1 MAHLVGWVLLTLLA
15 FLQDPG
21 RTAADTKLD
30 LALDPAGF
38 LSQATSAYTDD
49 FTLGQ
54 IQNQA
59 YGYLFPQ
66 GLFFLLTEPLPDWVA
81 QRLWWALLMGIAFS
95 GTLIL
100 ARKMGITHALIPA
113 VLYALSPRI
122 LTTLTAISSEAWPV
136 ALVPWTLIP
145 LVGKRITWKHA
156 LIAVIPVALLGAVN
170 ATATLMACIPA
181 GLVLLWR
188 RKFTAL
194 AIWLAG
200 CAAVS
205 AWWIGPLLVL
215 GRYSPPFTDYIESS
229 FTTTYWLNL
238 AEIFRGT
245 TSWTP
250 YVETERI
257 AGHLLVTEPVF
268 VLATMAI
275 AAIGLAGLASKSMPW
290 RGYLVLVLCVGVAL
304 MGMAHGPFAQGWISL
319 LDDSLAPFRN
329 LHKLDPLVRLPIVL
343 GVGHVISQVQWK
355 RVPVLTAVVLIA
367 FTATSPAWSLRLAPE
382 GTWEEVPSYWYEA
395 AAFVDKHAADTR
407 TLVLPEASFAR
418 QDWGWTRDEPIQ
430 ALADVP
436 FAVRDAIPL
445 VDPEAIR
452 GLDGVLAAVES
463 GTDSEAASEALRQIG
478 VGTVLVR
485 HDLESASGATEDADQ
500 ELNLPGEKHT
510 FGEIDV
516 YLIDPARDMMIT
528 SQAPVTVAGGGESL
542 GLLNSLYGYSP
553 RELVTENAQIVTD
566 TPALAVRNYGT
577 LDGAVSA
584 QLRDLSEGTDVY
596 NRVPD
601 YESAGERVGVTETGG
616 TTRASSS
623 AADASSFGGAQPAR
637 SLTSAFDGRTD
648 TAWWPQPGD
657 TGWIESS
664 VVDGSV
670 TITATQSTRVR
681 VISGAFDQ
689 EVSLSSYSPRTI
701 RVPADTV
708 RIELTEPVG
717 IAELDTGVSR
727 LVTVPDTSPNA
738 QVFLFQRL
746 MPETTVLQR
755 GFTTHS
761 DETWELSAPASID
774 GNAFEAGPVDLPAG
788 DHVLETDAR
797 VITLE
802 RAQPEAAWEPFDADA
817 GAMAAS
823 DQDRTIVTTRAFN
836 SGLRMTVGDTQ
847 LSPHKIDAGQTAFT
861 VPAGVS
867 GPVQFSFV
875 GTEPYRLSL
884 YIGGA
889 VGVLALLAC
898 IGVGLRTWQNARRAG
913 SPEPYVPTNNS
924 SLIAPILTA
933 VLVGGPWGLAG
944 VAGVALTWVVRRFT
958 LIPAWGLAGGLV
970 AFMGLWLARA
980 PWPEAGYAGDSP
992 AVTIA
997 GCAVLACLVVRN
1009 QRKAG
1014 RSTNS

>member
-1 MAHLVGWVLLTLLA
+1 MVHLVGWVFLTLLS
-15 FLQDPG
+15 FLQEPG

-38 LSQATSAYTDD
+38 LGQATSAYTDT

-81 QRLWWALLMGIAFS
+81 QRAWWALLMGIAFS
-95 GTLIL
+95 GTVIL
-100 ARKMGITHALIPA
+100 VRKMGISQAVIPTVVPA

-145 LVGKRITWKHA
+145 LVGKNVTWKNA
-156 LIAVIPVALLGAVN
+156 LIAVIPVALMGAVN

-181 GLVLLWR
+181 GLLLLWR
-188 RKFTAL
+188 KQFKAL

-229 FTTTYWLNL
+229 YTTTYWLNL

-245 TSWTP
+245 TSWAP
-250 YVETERI
+250 FVETERI
-257 AGHLLVTEPVF
+257 AGNLLVTEPVF
-268 VLATMAI
+268 VLATMAV
-275 AAIGLAGLASKSMPW
+275 AALGFAGLASKSMPW
-290 RGYLVLVLCVGVAL
+290 RGYLVLILCVGVAL
-304 MGMAHGPFAQGWISL
+304 MGMAHGPFGQAWISL

-329 LHKLDPLVRLPIVL
+329 LHKLDPLVRLPLVL
-343 GVGHVISQVQWK
+343 GVAHILTQVQWK
-355 RVPVLTAVVLIA
+355 RVPVLVAVVLITV
-367 FTATSPAWSLRLAPE
+367 TATAPAWSLRLAPE

-430 ALADVP
+430 ALTEVP

-452 GLDGVLAAVES
+452 GLDGAIASLGSNSDPE
-463 GTDSEAASEALRQIG
+463 DASEALRAIG
-478 VGTVLVR
+478 VGVVLVR
-485 HDLESASGATEDADQ
+485 HDLENGPANSTDREW
-500 ELNLPGEKHT
+500 NLPGEKHT

-516 YLIDPARDMMIT
+516 YLIEPERDMMIT
-528 SQAPVTVAGGGESL
+528 SDAPVTVAGGGESL

-553 RELVTENAQIVTD
+553 RELVASDAQIVTD

-577 LDGAVSA
+577 LIGPVSA
-584 QLRDLSEGTDVY
+584 HLRDLGEGSDVR

-601 YESAGERVGVTETGG
+601 YESAGPRVGVVETGG
-616 TTRASSS
+616 SASASSS
-623 AADASSFGGAQPAR
+623 AADASSFGGAQPSR
-637 SLTSAFDGRTD
+637 SLTAAFDGRTD

-664 VVDGSV
+664 VEGGSV

-681 VISGAFDQ
+681 VISGSFDK
-689 EVSLSSYSPRTI
+689 EVSLSSYSPRSI
-701 RVPADTV
+701 RVPGDTV
-708 RIELTEPVG
+708 RIELSEPVG
-717 IAELDTGVSR
+717 IAELDTGVTR

-738 QVFLFQRL
+738 QVFMFQRL
-746 MPETTVLQR
+746 MPNTTVLQR
-755 GFTTHS
+755 GFTTHN
-761 DETWELSAPASID
+761 DETWQLSAPATID
-774 GNAFEAGPVDLPAG
+774 GEDFEAGPVDLPAG
-788 DHVLETDAR
+788 SHVLETDAE

-802 RAQPEAAWEPFDADA
+802 RDRPAATWEPLT
-817 GAMAAS
+817 GEVQAS
-823 DQDRTIVTTRAFN
+823 DQEQTVVTTRAFN
-836 SGLRMTVGDTQ
+836 SGLRMSVGGTEI
-847 LSPHKIDAGQTAFT
+847 SPHKIDAGQTAFT
-861 VPAGVS
+861 VPVGVS
-867 GPVQFSFV
+867 GAVEFSFV
-875 GTEPYRLSL
+875 GTQPYRLSL
-884 YIGGA
+884 LIGGVLGA
-889 VGVLALLAC
+889 LTLVACIVLAVLSR
-898 IGVGLRTWQNARRAG
+898 RTPQEPQEPQEPFV
-913 SPEPYVPTNNS
+913 PENNS
-924 SLIAPILTA
+924 SLIAPVVAAI
-933 VLVGGPWGLAG
+933 LVGGPWGLAG
-944 VAGVALTWVVRRFT
+944 VAGVALTWAVRRFT

-980 PWPEAGYAGDSP
+980 PWPEAGYAGTSL
-992 AVTIA
+992 AVTVA
-997 GCAVLACLVVRN
+997 GCAVLACLGMWN